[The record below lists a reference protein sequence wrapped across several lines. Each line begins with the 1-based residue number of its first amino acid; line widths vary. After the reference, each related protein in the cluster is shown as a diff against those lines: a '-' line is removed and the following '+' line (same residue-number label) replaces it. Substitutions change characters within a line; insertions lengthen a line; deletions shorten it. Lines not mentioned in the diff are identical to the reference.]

1 MNSWTVPGDRLH
13 TDARRRFIQASF
25 TAPVQDH
32 GMNASLVILALT
44 VASFLLGFLRDLFIA
59 KAFGLSWEADLIF
72 VALIL
77 PMFFE
82 NFLGLALRDA
92 MIPYLQRLRSQSQAL
107 FETVGRWLY
116 WRVMLAGAAVSAIA
130 IVGSYWFLN
139 LLAPGWSDSQ
149 VDAGQIVFCVG
160 AALVAVQAVLYCQG
174 ALLNM
179 DEVFILPM
187 TRTVLLNAGA
197 IIGILLFQPT
207 GMVIFIGMLLPQLA
221 LIVIQHRRLAY
232 LRGELHPVE
241 AEGHG
246 GGFGLAFAPVLLAAG
261 AQQGCILAE
270 RIFASYLDEGSIT
283 MLSFSF
289 RIVTIPLTLYALS
302 VLAVLFPRFVSS
314 WSEDDHSGHAALV
327 RKGLLATLLFLV
339 PATVV
344 LCSFPEPVVSVL
356 LERGQFG
363 VAQTEATASLVVLY
377 ALGLPAMGLAL
388 LWGRTLLAQHQSR
401 LFLIITLISST
412 MTIGL
417 DALLYRQYGAE
428 GLAFAFSSGAMLQAL
443 FMGLYVYRA
452 SPNGLAASVLLRWGV
467 TGALVAVATNWLP
480 APHGLVQLCLYIAL
494 VLGAF
499 AAGVLVLGERDL
511 FRPAYWS
518 MKKA

>member
-1 MNSWTVPGDRLH
+1 
-13 TDARRRFIQASF
+13 
-25 TAPVQDH
+25 
-32 GMNASLVILALT
+32 MNASLVILALT

-92 MIPYLQRLRSQSQAL
+92 MIPYLQKLRNQSQAL
-107 FETVGRWLY
+107 FEAVSRWLY
-116 WRVMLAGAAVSAIA
+116 WRVMLMGAAVSAVA
-130 IVGSYWFLN
+130 VVGSYWILN
-139 LLAPGWSDSQ
+139 LLAPGWT
-149 VDAGQIVFCVG
+149 DAQIASGQIVFCVG
-160 AALVAVQAVLYCQG
+160 AVLIAVQAVLYCQG

-197 IIGILLFQPT
+197 IVGILLFEPT

-221 LIVIQHRRLAY
+221 LILVQHRRIAY
-232 LRGELHPVE
+232 LRGGKKVE
-241 AEGHG
+241 TTGHA
-246 GGFGLAFAPVLLAAG
+246 GGFGLAFAPILLAAG

-270 RIFASYLDEGSIT
+270 RMFASFLDEGSIT
-283 MLSFSF
+283 MLSFAF

-302 VLAVLFPRFVSS
+302 VLSVLFPRFVSS
-314 WSEDDHSGHAALV
+314 WSDNDLSGHAAV
-327 RKGLLATLLFLV
+327 IRKGLLATLLFLV

-344 LCSFPEPVVSVL
+344 LCSFPQTVVSVL

-363 VAQTEATASLVVLY
+363 AAQTDATASLVILY

-388 LWGRTLLAQHQSR
+388 LWGRALLSQHQSR
-401 LFLIITLISST
+401 LFLVITLVSSAFTIS
-412 MTIGL
+412 L
-417 DALLYRQYGAE
+417 DALLYRPYGAE
-428 GLAFAFSSGAMLQAL
+428 GLAFAFSSGAALQAV

-452 SPNGLAASVLLRWGV
+452 SPTGLAPSVLLRWI
-467 TGALVAVATNWLP
+467 TTAAAIATALHWLP
-480 APHGLVQLCLYIAL
+480 APHGLLQLCLYIVL
-494 VLGAF
+494 VLCAF
-499 AAGVLVLGERDL
+499 AAGVVVLGERDL
-511 FRPAYWS
+511 FKPTYWS

>member
-1 MNSWTVPGDRLH
+1 MST
-13 TDARRRFIQASF
+13 
-25 TAPVQDH
+25 
-32 GMNASLVILALT
+32 SLVILALT

-82 NFLGLALRDA
+82 QFLGLALRDA
-92 MIPYLQRLRSQSQAL
+92 MIPYLQKLRSQSEVL
-107 FETVGRWLY
+107 FASVSRWLY
-116 WRVMLAGAAVSAIA
+116 WRVMLMGLAVSAVA
-130 IVGSYWFLN
+130 VVGSYWILN
-139 LLAPGWSDSQ
+139 LLAPGWTDAQ
-149 VDAGQIVFCVG
+149 VASGQIVFCVG
-160 AALVAVQAVLYCQG
+160 AALIAVQAVLYCQG

-179 DEVFILPM
+179 DEIFILPM

-221 LIVIQHRRLAY
+221 LILVQHRRIAY
-232 LRGELHPVE
+232 LRGATGVDATEHP
-241 AEGHG
+241 

-270 RIFASYLDEGSIT
+270 RMFASFLDEGSIT
-283 MLSFSF
+283 MLSFAF

-302 VLAVLFPRFVSS
+302 VLSVLFPRFVSS
-314 WSEDDHSGHAALV
+314 WNDEDLSGHAAV
-327 RKGLLATLLFLV
+327 IRKGLLATLLFLV

-344 LCSFPEPVVSVL
+344 LCSFPEPVVAVL

-363 VAQTEATASLVVLY
+363 AAQTDATASLVILY
-377 ALGLPAMGLAL
+377 GLGLPAMGLAL
-388 LWGRTLLAQHQSR
+388 LWGRALLAQHQSR
-401 LFLIITLISST
+401 LFLVITLISSAL
-412 MTIGL
+412 TIGL
-417 DALLYRQYGAE
+417 DALLYGPYGAE
-428 GLAFAFSSGAMLQAL
+428 GLAFAFSAGATLQAL

-452 SPNGLAASVLLRWGV
+452 SPTGLAPGVLLRWLG
-467 TGALVAVATNWLP
+467 TGAAVTIALHWLP
-480 APHGLVQLCLYIAL
+480 APHGLLQLCLYIAL
-494 VLGAF
+494 ALCAF
-499 AAGVLVLGERDL
+499 AAGVVLLGERDL
-511 FRPAYWS
+511 FKPAYWS

>member
-1 MNSWTVPGDRLH
+1 
-13 TDARRRFIQASF
+13 
-25 TAPVQDH
+25 
-32 GMNASLVILALT
+32 MNASLVILALT

-92 MIPYLQRLRSQSQAL
+92 MIPYLQKLRSQSEAL
-107 FETVGRWLY
+107 FESISRWLY
-116 WRVMLAGAAVSAIA
+116 WRVMAMGTAVSVIA
-130 IVGSYWFLN
+130 IIASYWILN
-139 LLAPGWSDSQ
+139 LLAPGWTDAQ
-149 VDAGQIVFCVG
+149 VTSGQIVFCVG
-160 AALVAVQAVLYCQG
+160 AVLVAVQAVLYCQG

-197 IIGILLFQPT
+197 IVGILLFQPT

-221 LIVIQHRRLAY
+221 LILVQHRRIAY
-232 LRGELHPVE
+232 LRGAKKIETTDH
-241 AEGHG
+241 A

-270 RIFASYLDEGSIT
+270 RMFASFLDEGSIT
-283 MLSFSF
+283 MLSFAF

-302 VLAVLFPRFVSS
+302 VLSVLFPRFVSS
-314 WSEDDHSGHAALV
+314 WSDEDFDGHAAV
-327 RKGLLATLLFLV
+327 IRKGLLATLLFLV

-344 LCSFPEPVVSVL
+344 LCSFPQTVVSVL

-363 VAQTEATASLVVLY
+363 APQTDATASLVVLY

-388 LWGRTLLAQHQSR
+388 LWGRALLAQHQSR
-401 LFLIITLISST
+401 LFLAITLISSALT
-412 MTIGL
+412 VSL
-417 DALLYRQYGAE
+417 DALLYGTYGAE
-428 GLAFAFSSGAMLQAL
+428 GLAFAFASGATLQAL

-452 SPNGLAASVLLRWGV
+452 SPTGLAPGVLLRWI
-467 TGALVAVATNWLP
+467 TTAAAVAIALHWLP
-480 APHGLVQLCLYIAL
+480 APHGLLQLCLYIAL
-494 VLGAF
+494 VLCAF
-499 AAGVLVLGERDL
+499 AAGVVLLGERDL
-511 FRPAYWS
+511 FKPAYWS

>member
-1 MNSWTVPGDRLH
+1 
-13 TDARRRFIQASF
+13 
-25 TAPVQDH
+25 
-32 GMNASLVILALT
+32 MNASLVILALT

-59 KAFGLSWEADLIF
+59 KEFGLSWEADLIF

-77 PMFFE
+77 PLFFE

-92 MIPYLQRLRSQSQAL
+92 MIPYLQKLRSQSQAL
-107 FETVGRWLY
+107 FETVSRWLY
-116 WRVMLAGAAVSAIA
+116 WRVMLIGAAVSAIA
-130 IVGSYWFLN
+130 ILGSYWFLN
-139 LLAPGWSDSQ
+139 LLAPGWTDAQ
-149 VDAGQIVFCVG
+149 VNAGQIVFCVG

-187 TRTVLLNAGA
+187 TRTLLLNAGA

-221 LIVIQHRRLAY
+221 LIVVQHRRIAY
-232 LRGELHPVE
+232 LRGSSEEKVDTT
-241 AEGHG
+241 GHA

-270 RIFASYLDEGSIT
+270 RMFASYLDEGSIT
-283 MLSFSF
+283 MLSFAF

-302 VLAVLFPRFVSS
+302 VLSVLFPRFVSS
-314 WSEDDHSGHAALV
+314 WSENDLSGHAALV

-344 LCSFPEPVVSVL
+344 LCSFPQTVVSVL

-363 VAQTEATASLVVLY
+363 ATQTGATAVLVVLY

-388 LWGRTLLAQHQSR
+388 LWGRALLAQHQAR
-401 LFLIITLISST
+401 LFLVITLISSVLT
-412 MTIGL
+412 VSL
-417 DALLYRQYGAE
+417 DALLYRHYGAQ
-428 GLAFAFSSGAMLQAL
+428 GLAFAFSSGVTLQAL

-452 SPNGLAASVLLRWGV
+452 SPAALAPGLLLRWIG
-467 TGALVAVATNWLP
+467 TAVAIVIALHWLP
-480 APHGLVQLCLYIAL
+480 APHGLLQLCIYIGL
-494 VLGAF
+494 VLCAF
-499 AAGVLVLGERDL
+499 AAGVVLLGERDL
-511 FRPAYWS
+511 FKPAYWS

>member
-1 MNSWTVPGDRLH
+1 
-13 TDARRRFIQASF
+13 
-25 TAPVQDH
+25 
-32 GMNASLVILALT
+32 MNASLVILALT

-92 MIPYLQRLRSQSQAL
+92 MIPYLQKLRSQSEAL
-107 FETVGRWLY
+107 FEAVSRWLY
-116 WRVMLAGAAVSAIA
+116 WRVMLMGVAVSAIA
-130 IVGSYWFLN
+130 VVGSYWILN
-139 LLAPGWSDSQ
+139 LLAPGWTDAQ
-149 VDAGQIVFCVG
+149 VASGQMVFCVG
-160 AALVAVQAVLYCQG
+160 AALIAVQAVLYCQG

-197 IIGILLFQPT
+197 IVGILLFQPT

-221 LIVIQHRRLAY
+221 LILVQHRRIAY
-232 LRGELHPVE
+232 LRGGAKAVE
-241 AEGHG
+241 TTGHA

-270 RIFASYLDEGSIT
+270 RMFASFLDEGSIT
-283 MLSFSF
+283 MLSFAF

-302 VLAVLFPRFVSS
+302 VLSVLFPRFVSS
-314 WSEDDHSGHAALV
+314 WSDNDLTEHASV
-327 RKGLLATLLFLV
+327 IRKGLLATLLFLV
-339 PATVV
+339 PAAVV
-344 LCSFPEPVVSVL
+344 LCSFPQTVVSVL

-363 VAQTEATASLVVLY
+363 APQTDATASLVILY

-388 LWGRTLLAQHQSR
+388 LWGRALLAQHQSR
-401 LFLIITLISST
+401 LFLVITLISSAL
-412 MTIGL
+412 TIGL
-417 DALLYRQYGAE
+417 DALLYGPYGAE
-428 GLAFAFSSGAMLQAL
+428 GLAFAFSCGATVQAL

-452 SPNGLAASVLLRWGV
+452 SPTGLAPGVLARWIATAAAIATALR
-467 TGALVAVATNWLP
+467 WLP
-480 APHGLVQLCLYIAL
+480 APHGLLQLCLYIAL
-494 VLGAF
+494 VLCAF
-499 AAGVLVLGERDL
+499 AAGVLLLGERDL
-511 FRPAYWS
+511 FRPTYWS

>member
-1 MNSWTVPGDRLH
+1 
-13 TDARRRFIQASF
+13 
-25 TAPVQDH
+25 
-32 GMNASLVILALT
+32 MNASLVILALT

-92 MIPYLQRLRSQSQAL
+92 MIPYLQKLRSQSEAL
-107 FETVGRWLY
+107 FETVSRWLY

-139 LLAPGWSDSQ
+139 LLAPGWTDAQ
-149 VDAGQIVFCVG
+149 VDAGQIVFCFG

-221 LIVIQHRRLAY
+221 LIVVQHRRIAY
-232 LRGELHPVE
+232 LRGEVHR
-241 AEGHG
+241 ADTDGHG

-283 MLSFSF
+283 MLSFAF

-302 VLAVLFPRFVSS
+302 VLSVLFPRFVSS
-314 WSEDDHSGHAALV
+314 WTQDDLSGHATMV

-344 LCSFPEPVVSVL
+344 LCSFPQTVVSVL

-363 VAQTEATASLVVLY
+363 ATQTDATASLVVLY

-388 LWGRTLLAQHQSR
+388 LWGRVLLAQHQAR
-401 LFLIITLISST
+401 LFLVITLISSA
-412 MTIGL
+412 MTVSL
-417 DALLYRQYGAE
+417 DALLYRTYGAE
-428 GLAFAFSSGAMLQAL
+428 GLAFAFSSGAALQAL

-452 SPNGLAASVLLRWGV
+452 SPAGLAPAVLLRWV
-467 TGALVAVATNWLP
+467 ATAAAVATALHWLP
-480 APHGLVQLCLYIAL
+480 APHGLLQLCLYIAL
-494 VLGAF
+494 VLCAF
-499 AAGVLVLGERDL
+499 AVGVVLLGERDL
-511 FRPAYWS
+511 FKPAYWS

>member
-1 MNSWTVPGDRLH
+1 
-13 TDARRRFIQASF
+13 
-25 TAPVQDH
+25 
-32 GMNASLVILALT
+32 MNASLVILALT

-92 MIPYLQRLRSQSQAL
+92 MIPYLQKLRNQSQAL
-107 FETVGRWLY
+107 FEAVSRWLY
-116 WRVMLAGAAVSAIA
+116 WRVMLMGAAVSAVA
-130 IVGSYWFLN
+130 VVGSYWILN
-139 LLAPGWSDSQ
+139 LLAPGWT
-149 VDAGQIVFCVG
+149 DAQIASGQIVFCVG
-160 AALVAVQAVLYCQG
+160 AVLIAVQAVLYCQG

-197 IIGILLFQPT
+197 IVGILLFEPT

-221 LIVIQHRRLAY
+221 LILVQHRRIAY
-232 LRGELHPVE
+232 LRGGKKVE
-241 AEGHG
+241 TTGHA
-246 GGFGLAFAPVLLAAG
+246 GGFGLAFAPILLAAG

-270 RIFASYLDEGSIT
+270 RMFASFLDEGSIT
-283 MLSFSF
+283 MLSFAF

-302 VLAVLFPRFVSS
+302 VLSVLFPRFVSS
-314 WSEDDHSGHAALV
+314 WSDNDLSGHAAV
-327 RKGLLATLLFLV
+327 IRKGLLATLLFLV

-344 LCSFPEPVVSVL
+344 LCSFPQTVVSVL

-363 VAQTEATASLVVLY
+363 AAQTDATASLVILY

-388 LWGRTLLAQHQSR
+388 LWGRALLSQHQSR
-401 LFLIITLISST
+401 LFLVITLVSSAFTIS
-412 MTIGL
+412 L
-417 DALLYRQYGAE
+417 DALLYRPYGAE
-428 GLAFAFSSGAMLQAL
+428 GLAFAFSSGAALQAV

-452 SPNGLAASVLLRWGV
+452 SPTGLAPSVLLRWIA
-467 TGALVAVATNWLP
+467 TAAAIATALHWLP
-480 APHGLVQLCLYIAL
+480 APHGLLQLCLYIVL
-494 VLGAF
+494 VLCAF
-499 AAGVLVLGERDL
+499 AAGVVVLGERDL
-511 FRPAYWS
+511 FKPTYWS

>member
-1 MNSWTVPGDRLH
+1 
-13 TDARRRFIQASF
+13 
-25 TAPVQDH
+25 
-32 GMNASLVILALT
+32 MNASLVILALT

-92 MIPYLQRLRSQSQAL
+92 MIPYLQKLRSQSEAL
-107 FETVGRWLY
+107 FESVSRWLY
-116 WRVMLAGAAVSAIA
+116 WRVMAMGAAVSVVAILA
-130 IVGSYWFLN
+130 SYWILN
-139 LLAPGWSDSQ
+139 LLAPGWTDAQ
-149 VDAGQIVFCVG
+149 VASGQLVFCVG
-160 AALVAVQAVLYCQG
+160 AVLIAVQAVLYCQG

-179 DEVFILPM
+179 NDVFILPI

-221 LIVIQHRRLAY
+221 LIVVQHRRIGF
-232 LRGELHPVE
+232 LRGGTKVE
-241 AEGHG
+241 TTGHG
-246 GGFGLAFAPVLLAAG
+246 GGFGLAFAPVLVAAG

-270 RIFASYLDEGSIT
+270 RMFASFLDEGSIT
-283 MLSFSF
+283 MLSFAF

-302 VLAVLFPRFVSS
+302 VLSVLFPRFVSS
-314 WSEDDHSGHAALV
+314 WNDNDFDSHAAV
-327 RKGLLATLLFLV
+327 IRKGLLATLLFLV
-339 PATVV
+339 PAAVV
-344 LCSFPEPVVSVL
+344 LCSFPQTVVSVL

-363 VAQTEATASLVVLY
+363 APQTDATASLVILY

-388 LWGRTLLAQHQSR
+388 LWGRALLAQHQSR
-401 LFLIITLISST
+401 LFLVITLVSSGLTIS
-412 MTIGL
+412 L
-417 DALLYRQYGAE
+417 DALLYGPYGAE
-428 GLAFAFSSGAMLQAL
+428 GLAFAFSSGATLQAL

-452 SPNGLAASVLLRWGV
+452 SPEGLAPRVLVRWVG
-467 TGALVAVATNWLP
+467 TGAAIAIALHWVP
-480 APHGLVQLCLYIAL
+480 APHGLFQLCLYIAL
-494 VLGAF
+494 VLCAF
-499 AAGVLVLGERDL
+499 VAGVVLLGERDL
-511 FRPAYWS
+511 FKPAYWS

>member
-1 MNSWTVPGDRLH
+1 
-13 TDARRRFIQASF
+13 
-25 TAPVQDH
+25 
-32 GMNASLVILALT
+32 MNASLVILALT

-92 MIPYLQRLRSQSQAL
+92 MIPYLQKLRSQSQAL
-107 FETVGRWLY
+107 FETVSRWLY
-116 WRVMLAGAAVSAIA
+116 WRVMGMGAAVSAVAIA
-130 IVGSYWFLN
+130 GSYWILN
-139 LLAPGWSDSQ
+139 LLAPGWSDAQ
-149 VDAGQIVFCVG
+149 VATGQIVFCVG
-160 AALVAVQAVLYCQG
+160 AALIAVQAVLYCQG

-179 DEVFILPM
+179 DEIFILPM

-221 LIVIQHRRLAY
+221 LIWLQHRRIAY
-232 LRGELHPVE
+232 LRGSESVE
-241 AEGHG
+241 TEGHRG
-246 GGFGLAFAPVLLAAG
+246 SFGLAFAPVLLAAG

-270 RIFASYLDEGSIT
+270 RMFASYLDEGSIT
-283 MLSFSF
+283 MLSFAF

-302 VLAVLFPRFVSS
+302 VLSVLFPRFVSS
-314 WSEDDHSGHAALV
+314 WNDGDYIGHAAV
-327 RKGLLATLLFLV
+327 IRKGLLATLLFLV

-344 LCSFPEPVVSVL
+344 LCSFPQPVVSVL

-363 VAQTEATASLVVLY
+363 AAQTDATASLVVLY
-377 ALGLPAMGLAL
+377 SLGLPAMGLAL

-401 LFLIITLISST
+401 LFLVITLVSSALTIS
-412 MTIGL
+412 L
-417 DALLYRQYGAE
+417 DALLYGPYGAE
-428 GLAFAFSSGAMLQAL
+428 GLAFAFSSGAALQAL

-452 SPNGLAASVLLRWGV
+452 SPTGLAPSVLLRWITTGV
-467 TGALVAVATNWLP
+467 TVAALLHWLP
-480 APHGLVQLCLYIAL
+480 TPHGLLQLCLYIAL
-494 VLGAF
+494 MLCAF
-499 AAGVLVLGERDL
+499 AAGVVLLGERDL
-511 FRPAYWS
+511 FRPSYWS

>member
-1 MNSWTVPGDRLH
+1 MNV
-13 TDARRRFIQASF
+13 
-25 TAPVQDH
+25 
-32 GMNASLVILALT
+32 SLVILALT

-92 MIPYLQRLRSQSQAL
+92 MIPYLQKLRSQSEAL
-107 FETVGRWLY
+107 FETVSRWLY
-116 WRVMLAGAAVSAIA
+116 WRVMLMGAAVSAIA
-130 IVGSYWFLN
+130 IIGSYWILN
-139 LLAPGWSDSQ
+139 LLTPGWSDAQ
-149 VDAGQIVFCVG
+149 VASGQLVFCVG
-160 AALVAVQAVLYCQG
+160 AVLIAVQAVLYCQG

-207 GMVIFIGMLLPQLA
+207 GMVIFVGMLLPQLA
-221 LIVIQHRRLAY
+221 LILVQHRRIAY
-232 LRGELHPVE
+232 LRGGVE
-241 AEGHG
+241 VDAGGHG
-246 GGFGLAFAPVLLAAG
+246 GGFGLAFAPILLAAG

-270 RIFASYLDEGSIT
+270 RMFASFLDEGSIT
-283 MLSFSF
+283 MLSFAF

-314 WSEDDHSGHAALV
+314 WNDDDLSGHAV
-327 RKGLLATLLFLV
+327 VIRKGLLATLLFLV

-344 LCSFPEPVVSVL
+344 LCSFPQTVVSVL

-363 VAQTEATASLVVLY
+363 AQQTDATASLIVLY

-388 LWGRTLLAQHQSR
+388 LWGRALLAQHQSR
-401 LFLIITLISST
+401 LFLAITLISSVL
-412 MTIGL
+412 TISL

-428 GLAFAFSSGAMLQAL
+428 GLAFSFSSGAALQAL

-452 SPNGLAASVLLRWGV
+452 SPKGLALSVLLRWMG
-467 TGALVAVATNWLP
+467 TGAAVATALHWLP
-480 APHGLVQLCLYIAL
+480 TPHGLLQLCLYIAL
-494 VLGAF
+494 VLCAF
-499 AAGVLVLGERDL
+499 AAGVTLLGERDL
-511 FRPAYWS
+511 FKPAYWS